1 MNFIDEAIACIK
13 SMSADDVIQA
23 MSKIYDEPIER
34 TELEKYPQFIQDTI
48 FIIDLDTELSMEGIG
63 GVLENSSGMY
73 IDKIITALRNIHAEN
88 DANLLQQ
95 IFNIYKENSED
106 DSIEELADQLYLYS
120 GFDIWGLLN
129 TYVEKQKQSI

>member
-1 MNFIDEAIACIK
+1 MNFIDKAIACIK

-73 IDKIITALRNIHAEN
+73 IDKIITALRNIYAEN

-106 DSIEELADQLYLYS
+106 DSIEELANQLYLYS